1 MTGEKNKFTTTEKL
15 WKLDDETLSTPKHD
29 EMVLWLLEKQN
40 IIKILPSIDNFL
52 NNNNWWSSLISNN
65 LIASFMPKI
74 PDFWYKLKSSKEL
87 SDSDVNTVLENL
99 KNQNSIKVKVE
110 EITEVWAS
118 LVEQYIQAKNYME
131 SHFRDLKIMSEVP
144 IITHNKF
151 IVGYWDI
158 VINLE
163 QIIYRTTD
171 FYFWRGEEKD
181 RSYDFRNDTIFIE
194 VKPTI
199 KSFGATLRQLKTYIQ
214 YLPFNNKNDVY
225 LFTTDTQFKNA
236 FKTQGIKVLNFPQ
249 DNEKVKITSI

>member
-40 IIKILPSIDNFL
+40 IIKLLPVIDNFL
-52 NNNNWWSSLISNN
+52 NNYNWWSSLNSIN
-65 LIASFMPKI
+65 LIAPVISKI
-74 PDFWYKLKSSKEL
+74 PDFWDKLKSNKKL
-87 SDSDVNTVLENL
+87 SDSDINTVLENL
-99 KNQNSIKVKVE
+99 KQNSIKVKVE
-110 EITEVWAS
+110 EIIEIWAS

-144 IITHNKF
+144 ITAHNKF

-158 VINLE
+158 VIDLE
-163 QIIYRTTD
+163 QNSYRTTD

-181 RSYDFRNDTIFIE
+181 RSYDFRNDKIFIE
-194 VKPTI
+194 VKPNI
-199 KSFGATLRQLKTYIQ
+199 KSFGATLRQIKTYME
-214 YLPFNNKNDVY
+214 YLPYGYKNNSVY

-236 FKTQGIKVLNFPQ
+236 FETQGIKVLNFPQ
-249 DNEKVKITSI
+249 DNEK